1 MSPLLRSLSDIAA
14 KRLFRSA
21 VLEEVDELAEHV
33 RLLRLAGSDLRDVAW
48 VPGQKLQ
55 LRIEGFTTRTFTPV
69 RWDAQAGSTSIVAA
83 MHGSGPGADYVRD
96 MRTGQA
102 CQFFGP
108 RASIDLSSISGPVLM
123 AGDDTSVGLAVAAKS
138 VPGLVAQHVL
148 ETARPDQTRQLLD
161 ALDVTGAIL
170 CTQGPEDALAGQVM
184 EVIGRQPEITV
195 VLTGR
200 AQSIRK
206 VRSAMKESKAHQG
219 RTIVRSYW
227 DENRAGL
234 D

>member
-1 MSPLLRSLSDIAA
+1 MSPLLRSLSEIAV
-14 KRLFRSA
+14 KRLFRTA
-21 VLEEVDELAEHV
+21 VLEQVDELAEHV
-33 RLLRLAGSDLRDVAW
+33 RLLRLVGDDLRGVTW

-55 LRIEGFTTRTFTPV
+55 LRIEGFTTRTFTPIH
-69 RWDAQAGSTSIVAA
+69 WDAQAGVTSIVAA
-83 MHGSGPGADYVRD
+83 MHGSGPGADYVGG
-96 MRTGQA
+96 MQAGQA

-108 RASIDLSSISGPVLM
+108 RSSIDLSSITGLVLM
-123 AGDDTSVGLAVAAKS
+123 AGDETSIGLAVAAKS
-138 VPGLVAQHVL
+138 VEGLTAEHAL
-148 ETARPDQTRQLLD
+148 ETSLPQQTQQLLD
-161 ALDVTGAIL
+161 ALDVRDAVL
-170 CTQGPEDALAGQVM
+170 LPPEPEDALARHVLDVV
-184 EVIGRQPEITV
+184 ERSPEITV

-206 VRSAMKESKAHQG
+206 VRSTMKQSGAHRG